1 MVARDTKVDQRSLS
15 VCLLGGFRFQA
26 DGTSILLPDRA
37 QRLLAFLALRG
48 QPVRRSLAAEAL
60 WPAVTEDR
68 ASASLR
74 SALARLGSIVRPGV
88 VATTK
93 EIGLSSDVTIDLDRS
108 RDLANRLALVTRAP
122 SPDFASDVDDIDA
135 LSSELL
141 PGWYDDWV
149 VVEAEDWRQVR
160 LHALDALA
168 ARLCEQR
175 RYANAAMAAL
185 AGVQADPLRESPR
198 AALIRVH
205 LAEGNPSEALRE
217 FTNYEELLR
226 LELGIEPTQH
236 LRSLVIPLLPAVV
249 R

>member
-1 MVARDTKVDQRSLS
+1 MRLDQASLR

-26 DGTSILLPDRA
+26 DGASILLPDRA
-37 QRLLAFLALRG
+37 QRLMAFLALRG
-48 QPVRRSLAAEAL
+48 RPVRRSVAAEAL

-68 ASASLR
+68 ASSSLR
-74 SALARLGSIVRPGV
+74 SALARLSPIVRAGV

-93 EIGLSSDVTIDLDRS
+93 EIGISPEVAVDLDHS
-108 RDLANRLALVTRAP
+108 KELATRLALATRPP
-122 SPDFASDVDDIDA
+122 SSDFASDVDDIDA

-149 VVEAEDWRQVR
+149 VIEAEDWRQVR
-160 LHALDALA
+160 LHALDVLA
-168 ARLCEQR
+168 GRLCEQR

-185 AGVQADPLRESPR
+185 AAVQADPLRESPR

-217 FTNYEELLR
+217 FTNYEQLLR

-236 LRSLVIPLLPAVV
+236 LRRLVNPLLPLAA